1 VQGLQGPAG
10 PPGPGAPV
18 RVVRADCDAAGC
30 TVACNADEFLLT
42 AYCGARREAAVFPS
56 EHSASCHHHGPH
68 GSPIVAACAKVS
80 AQAATAV
87 PDAAAK
93 PVTPAVAHDLPRLDV
108 AATCRAD
115 QNKATVDNCMADE
128 NRARQRLE
136 TEWGQF
142 GSADRSQCTQVSS
155 MRGFQSY
162 VELLTCLEMARDASK
177 LPKDI
182 TQQ

>member
-1 VQGLQGPAG
+1 
-10 PPGPGAPV
+10 
-18 RVVRADCDAAGC
+18 VVRADCDAAGC

-42 AYCGARREAAVFPS
+42 AYCGARREAAIFPT
-56 EHSASCHHHGPH
+56 EHSASCRHHGPQ
-68 GSPIVAACAKVS
+68 GSPLVAACAKVS
-80 AQAATAV
+80 AQAAAAV
-87 PDAAAK
+87 PDTAAK
-93 PVTPAVAHDLPRLDV
+93 QVTRAIAPGLPRLDV
-108 AATCRAD
+108 GVTCRAE
-115 QNKATVDNCMADE
+115 QNRAAVDSCTADE

-142 GSADRSQCTQVSS
+142 GSAERTQCTQLSS
-155 MRGFQSY
+155 MQGFQSY